1 MIYATHKLYHSD
13 RFVATFKVVE
23 IEDGCVSNVYDFE
36 CEKHSMVWYDA
47 IVLSPNNCNNRFF
60 ATIADVLRFFGN
72 SNSDSLPLYAYGI
85 TYDTDECMVTRLA

>member
-23 IEDGCVSNVYDFE
+23 TEDGCVSDVYDFE

-47 IVLSPNNCNNRFF
+47 IVLSPDNCNHRFF
-60 ATIADVLRFFGN
+60 ATIAEALGFFGN
-72 SNSDSLPLYAYGI
+72 SNSDTAQLYAYGI
-85 TYDTDECMVTRLA
+85 TYDTDVCVLERLA